1 MLPEEIDA
9 ALVLATD
16 NWRAVRW
23 RGRPLWQNL
32 LDLNVISE
40 HILAYCPDVIVET
53 GTYYGGSAIFF
64 ADMMRLTGVPPAV
77 CSIDL
82 APADTPAHPG
92 VVYFAGRSSAD
103 PALASEVAEVVGGR
117 RTFVVLDSDHS
128 ADHVYRELLLYSGLV
143 RPGGNL
149 LVQDGNMR
157 TTIGLPLE
165 ATPLGGIARFLGEY
179 PHFQI
184 DAAKTSFR
192 TTSHPSGWLRR
203 IT

>member
-1 MLPEEIDA
+1 MSSENIDA

-32 LDLNVISE
+32 LDLNVTSE
-40 HILAYCPDVIVET
+40 HILAYRPEAIVET
-53 GTYYGGSAIFF
+53 GTHYGGSAIFF
-64 ADMMRLTGVPPAV
+64 ADMMRLTGAAPAV
-77 CSIDL
+77 ISIDL
-82 APADTPAHPG
+82 APSDTPEYPG

-103 PALASEVAEVVGGR
+103 VSLAREVTDAVAGR

-143 RPGGNL
+143 HPGGHL

-157 TTIGLPLE
+157 TTMGLPLE
-165 ATPLGGIARFLGEY
+165 TTPLGGIARFLGEY
-179 PHFQI
+179 SHFQI
-184 DAAKTSFR
+184 DPAKTPFA

-203 IT
+203 IA